1 MQLRKVLSVR
11 WSCEN
16 MKYILSQICWG
27 RMFAGLEQAL
37 EIALHAYSDCE
48 SKSRGTQYILAE

>member
-1 MQLRKVLSVR
+1 
-11 WSCEN
+11 

-27 RMFAGLEQAL
+27 CMFVGLEQAL